1 MSSHEKIPTRFLSTE
16 EALATR
22 TLHEAT
28 LQDLIRA
35 KNYAILHILHE
46 RNELL
51 RERNSLRGDDTEF
64 PHYDYISPPEDSTL
78 PYTALWIDGKCHV
91 LQFRVSRPSWARY
104 PVDRRQFDVSTQT
117 EDADTTLAE
126 INPLDIDSKP
136 SDEHMARKRKASK

>member
-1 MSSHEKIPTRFLSTE
+1 MSSHEKIPTHFLSTE
-16 EALATR
+16 EALATQ
-22 TLHEAT
+22 TLHKAT
-28 LQDLIRA
+28 LQDLICA
-35 KNYAILHILHE
+35 KNYAILHILHK

-51 RERNSLRGDDTEF
+51 REC
-64 PHYDYISPPEDSTL
+64 PPEDSTL

-91 LQFRVSRPSWARY
+91 LQFCVSRPSWARY